1 MPLMQWNE
9 KMSVGVSTF
18 DNEHKK
24 LIDLVNALHDGIQA
38 NRTPDVLGKVLD
50 GLISYTAT
58 HFKHEEEF
66 FAKSGYPASAE
77 HKKEHDDLTR
87 QVLDIQAKF
96 KGGATG
102 TLSLEVLAFLK
113 KWLIGHIQGS
123 DRKYGPHL
131 NAKGCK

>member
-1 MPLMQWNE
+1 MAIMQWNE
-9 KMSVGVSTF
+9 KMSVGVSMF
-18 DNEHKK
+18 DTEHKK
-24 LIDLVNALHDGIQA
+24 LIDLVNELHDGIQA
-38 NRTPDVLGKVLD
+38 GKAPDSLAKVLA
-50 GLISYTAT
+50 GLITYTAT

-131 NAKGCK
+131 NAKGFK

>member
-38 NRTPDVLGKVLD
+38 NRTPDVLGQVLD

-131 NAKGCK
+131 NAKGFK

>member
-66 FAKSGYPASAE
+66 FAKSGYRRRPN
-77 HKKEHDDLTR
+77 TR
-87 QVLDIQAKF
+87 RN
-96 KGGATG
+96 T
-102 TLSLEVLAFLK
+102 TT
-113 KWLIGHIQGS
+113 
-123 DRKYGPHL
+123 
-131 NAKGCK
+131 

>member
-131 NAKGCK
+131 NAKGFK